1 MKTYKYWK
9 LTNDG
14 KIAMTDMIDYCLEM
28 LSSMTKEEADY
39 IQAILR
45 WNDEQKTAFF
55 LAKKIFEEKSE

>member
-1 MKTYKYWK
+1 
-9 LTNDG
+9 
-14 KIAMTDMIDYCLEM
+14 MTDMIDYCLEM